1 MTYWTLNAF
10 FLVAVAGVAVLAIL
24 RAWRLGA
31 RGTGARGTGSG
42 GAGGGGAGPA
52 VSWPAVGITAALLL
66 VMTAVF
72 DNIMIGVGLVG
83 YDETLISGAFIGIAP
98 LEDFAYTVAAVV
110 LLPSLWALL
119 PVSSGSA
126 SARTDSA
133 SASPPG
139 GDA

>member
-1 MTYWTLNAF
+1 VTYWALNAF
-10 FLVAVAGVAVLAIL
+10 FLAAVAVVAVIAIL
-24 RAWRLGA
+24 R
-31 RGTGARGTGSG
+31 RGRR
-42 GAGGGGAGPA
+42 P

-83 YDETLISGAFIGIAP
+83 YDESLISGAFIGIAP

-119 PVSSGSA
+119 PVSSVSA
-126 SARTDSA
+126 STRADCA
-133 SASPPG
+133 AAPPSG

>member
-1 MTYWTLNAF
+1 MTYWALNAF
-10 FLVAVAGVAVLAIL
+10 FLVAVAVVAVLATL
-24 RAWRLGA
+24 RGRRREGHGT
-31 RGTGARGTGSG
+31 RGT
-42 GAGGGGAGPA
+42 
-52 VSWPAVGITAALLL
+52 VVWPAVGITAALLL

-98 LEDFAYTVAAVV
+98 LEDFAYTVAAVL

-126 SARTDSA
+126 SARTDPG
-133 SASPPG
+133 SASPSASG